1 MATLIFLYVFPL
13 IFVFLFVSWAF
24 YSYDIIEPFYKLKD
38 MSNDVDLWVV
48 LIFMLMV
55 GCIPIANIWLS
66 YIIIEE
72 LLKQD
77 D

>member
-24 YSYDIIEPFYKLKD
+24 SFYDTIEPFYKLKD
-38 MSNDVDLWVV
+38 MSNDADLWAV

-55 GCIPIANIWLS
+55 GCIPIVNIWLS

>member
-1 MATLIFLYVFPL
+1 MTTLLFLYVFPL
-13 IFVFLFVSWAF
+13 VFVFLFVSWAF
-24 YSYDIIEPFYKLKD
+24 NFYDTIEPIYELRD
-38 MSNDVDLWVV
+38 MSNESELWTI
-48 LIFMLMV
+48 LIFMLV
-55 GCIPIANIWLS
+55 IGFIPIVNIWLS